1 MGILHRRLF
10 SLMRGCLLVALL
22 AQGAVRSDSNPPASE
37 KKTAPWVSPS
47 ALALSADGQTLFVAS
62 ATSGQVLVFDTTQ
75 EKVVREIRLTGAP
88 SGLALSS
95 DGRLLFVT
103 CAAPKGQLAVIDTQT
118 SKVLR
123 SVRLGHT
130 PISPVAAPDG
140 RTVYVC
146 NRFNNNVSVVDVA
159 RGEEIRRIDVEREPV
174 AAAITL
180 DGKFLL
186 VGNHLPV
193 GRADAG
199 TVAAHVSVIDTAAG
213 TVIRQLPLP
222 NGGNLVRDIR
232 VSPDGRY
239 ACVTHVLA
247 RFYLPTTQ
255 LERGWMNSNALTL
268 IDIATISI
276 LNTVLLDQVDR
287 GAANPW
293 GACWSNDGRS
303 LLVAHAGTH
312 EVSLI
317 DAAGLLKKLGESRR
331 APEVA
336 SGQGSYAASSV
347 NPDPATDLAY
357 LVGLRQIVKLNGKGP
372 RAIVLRGSRAYV
384 ADYFSESI
392 ERLDLA
398 SQPARPVEIPLRAA
412 RPMSIERRGEFLFND
427 ASICFQ
433 AWQSCASCH
442 SSDARVDGLNWDL
455 LNDGIGNP
463 KNSKSLLLSHQTP
476 PAMSMG
482 VRDTAEMAVRAG
494 IAHILFTV
502 QPEEVPTAIDQWLKS
517 LTPEPSPYLVDG
529 KLSLAAR
536 RGRGLFNSSE
546 TRCAECHKPGL
557 FTDLHSHDVGT
568 VGPYDQKSDV
578 FDTPTLVELWRT
590 APYLHDGSA
599 ATIAEV
605 LVQRNQGD
613 HHGKT
618 SHLSVRQIE
627 DLAAYILS
635 L

>member
-1 MGILHRRLF
+1 
-10 SLMRGCLLVALL
+10 MRGCLLVALL
-22 AQGAVRSDSNPPASE
+22 GQGVARGDSNPAASQ
-37 KKTAPWVSPS
+37 KATAPWVSPS
-47 ALALSADGQTLFVAS
+47 ALALSADGRTLFVAS
-62 ATSGQVLVFDTTQ
+62 ATSGQVLVFDTAQ
-75 EKVVREIRLTGAP
+75 EKVVREIQQAGAP
-88 SGLALSS
+88 SGLALSP

-123 SVRLGHT
+123 SIQVGHT

-146 NRFNNNVSVVDVA
+146 NRFNNSVSVVDAV

-174 AAAITL
+174 AAALTL

-186 VGNHLPV
+186 VGNHLPA

-199 TVAAHVSVIDTAAG
+199 TVAAHVTVIDTAAG
-213 TVIRQLPLP
+213 TVIRQLALP
-222 NGGNLVRDIR
+222 NGGNLIRDIR

-255 LERGWMNSNALTL
+255 LERGWMTSNALTL
-268 IDIATISI
+268 IDIATMNV

-293 GACWSNDGRS
+293 GACWSDDGRS

-312 EVSLI
+312 EVSVI
-317 DAAGLLKKLGESRR
+317 DAAGLLKKLGETRR
-331 APEVA
+331 APETTPA
-336 SGQGSYAASSV
+336 QGSYSASSA

-357 LVGLRQIVKLNGKGP
+357 LVGLRQFVRLNGKGP
-372 RAIVLRGSRAYV
+372 RAIVARGGHAYV
-384 ADYFSESI
+384 GDYFSESI
-392 ERLDLA
+392 EKIELT
-398 SQPARPVEIPLRAA
+398 SPPSRPVEVPLRPS
-412 RPMSIERRGEFLFND
+412 RPLSVERRGELLFND

-463 KNSKSLLLSHQTP
+463 KNSKSLLRSHQTP

-502 QPEEVPTAIDQWLKS
+502 QPEEIPAAIDQWLKT
-517 LTPEPSPYLVDG
+517 LNPELSPYLVNG
-529 KLSLAAR
+529 KLSPAAR
-536 RGRGLFNSSE
+536 RGRGVFNSSE
-546 TRCAECHKPGL
+546 TRCAECHKSEL
-557 FTDLHSHDVGT
+557 FTDLRSHDVGT
-568 VGPYDQKSDV
+568 LGPYDQKTDT
-578 FDTPTLVELWRT
+578 FDTPTLLELWRT

-618 SHLSVRQIE
+618 SHLSPRQME

>member
-1 MGILHRRLF
+1 
-10 SLMRGCLLVALL
+10 MRGCLFVALL
-22 AQGAVRSDSNPPASE
+22 GQGAVRGDSDRTASE
-37 KKTAPWVSPS
+37 KANAPWVSPS
-47 ALALSADGQTLFVAS
+47 ALALSADGRTLFVAS
-62 ATSGQVLVFDTTQ
+62 ATSGQVLVWDTTQ
-75 EKVVREIRLTGAP
+75 DKVVREIRQTGSP
-88 SGLALSS
+88 SGLALSA
-95 DGRLLFVT
+95 DGKLLFVT

-118 SKVLR
+118 GKVVR
-123 SVRLGHT
+123 SIQLGHT
-130 PISPVAAPDG
+130 PISPVVAPDG

-146 NRFNNNVSVVDVA
+146 NRFNNTISVVDVV
-159 RGEEIRRIDVEREPV
+159 RGEEIRHIDVEREPV
-174 AAAITL
+174 AAALTL

-186 VGNHLPV
+186 VGNHLPA

-199 TVAAHVSVIDTAAG
+199 TVAAHVTVIDTAAG
-213 TVIRQLPLP
+213 TVIRQLALP

-268 IDIATISI
+268 IDIASMSI

-293 GACWSNDGRS
+293 GACWSEDGRT
-303 LLVAHAGTH
+303 LLVAHSGTH
-312 EVSLI
+312 EVSVI
-317 DAAGLLKKLGESRR
+317 DAAGLLKKLGDSHR
-331 APEVA
+331 APQA
-336 SGQGSYAASSV
+336 APAQGSYASSSV
-347 NPDPATDLAY
+347 NADPATDLAY
-357 LVGLRQIVKLNGKGP
+357 LVGLRQFVRLTGKGP
-372 RAIVLRGSRAYV
+372 RAIVAHGNHAYV
-384 ADYFSESI
+384 ADYFSEGI
-392 ERLDLA
+392 EKIDLGA
-398 SQPARPVEIPLRAA
+398 QPLRAVEA
-412 RPMSIERRGEFLFND
+412 HLRAPRPMSVERRGEFLFND

-463 KNSKSLLLSHQTP
+463 KNSKSLLLSHRTP

-482 VRDTAEMAVRAG
+482 VRDTAETAVRAG
-494 IAHILFTV
+494 IARILFTV
-502 QPEEVPTAIDQWLKS
+502 QPEEVPTAIDTWLKT
-517 LTPEPSPYLVDG
+517 LTPEPSPYLVNG
-529 KLSLAAR
+529 KLSRAAA
-536 RGRGLFNSSE
+536 RGRGIFNSSE
-546 TRCAECHKPGL
+546 TRCAQCHREGL

-568 VGPYDQKSDV
+568 AGPYDQKTDV
-578 FDTPTLVELWRT
+578 FDTPTLFELWRT
-590 APYLHDGSA
+590 GPYLHDGSA

-613 HHGKT
+613 RHGKT
-618 SHLSVRQIE
+618 SHLTPKQIE
-627 DLAAYILS
+627 DLVAYILS